1 MTHPYQN
8 VVKQLKLS
16 DSNLIRKQICYYI
29 MWKLG
34 QKSHENK
41 QVLRKDEKK
50 KLISRRKK
58 TMKEIAKIL
67 IGVVFRLVTLLFY
80 FSAFFNSF
88 ILII

>member
-41 QVLRKDEKK
+41 QVLCKDEKK
-50 KLISRRKK
+50 NLFLEERKQ
-58 TMKEIAKIL
+58 
-67 IGVVFRLVTLLFY
+67 
-80 FSAFFNSF
+80 
-88 ILII
+88 

>member
-1 MTHPYQN
+1 MTRPYQN
-8 VVKQLKLS
+8 VVKQFKLS
-16 DSNLIRKQICYYI
+16 DSNLVRKQICYYI

-50 KLISRRKK
+50 DISRRKK
-58 TMKEIAKIL
+58 TMKEIAKML
-67 IGVVFRLVTLLFY
+67 IGVVFRSVTLFFY

>member
-50 KLISRRKK
+50 NLFLEERKQ
-58 TMKEIAKIL
+58 
-67 IGVVFRLVTLLFY
+67 
-80 FSAFFNSF
+80 
-88 ILII
+88 

>member
-41 QVLRKDEKK
+41 QVLRKDKK
-50 KLISRRKK
+50 KNLFLEERKQ
-58 TMKEIAKIL
+58 
-67 IGVVFRLVTLLFY
+67 
-80 FSAFFNSF
+80 
-88 ILII
+88 

>member
-1 MTHPYQN
+1 MTRPYQN

-50 KLISRRKK
+50 NLFLEERKQ
-58 TMKEIAKIL
+58 
-67 IGVVFRLVTLLFY
+67 
-80 FSAFFNSF
+80 
-88 ILII
+88 